1 MMYSEFLNIGGEK
14 VNHITFTEYSTL
26 VEPLYIECDVDKRVF
41 VLNLV
46 NYLDRVEAETITGV
60 IKRLVYEGK
69 ADLAAGEPY
78 MTEYVQKVALEA
90 RKLVYQ
96 MIRLEALTAIN

>member
-1 MMYSEFLNIGGEK
+1 MMYSEFLSLGGEK

-46 NYLDRVEAETITGV
+46 NYLNRVEAETITGV
-60 IKRLVYEGK
+60 IKRLAYEGK
-69 ADLAAGEPY
+69 VDLAAGEAY